1 MIEYY
6 KNKSLES
13 LFYVNENGLVCQEE
27 WKDIPDYEGLY
38 QASDLGRIKS
48 LSRYVKNL
56 HGLYLIKDRIL
67 AQAKSK
73 YYLSVNLSK
82 EGIAVCFEI
91 QILMGIT
98 FLNHIPDGTNRLV
111 VDHDNNIQ
119 TDNRLV
125 NLQIITHR
133 NNSSKDKKNGTS
145 VFTGVYFHQT
155 HKKWNSAIKINKKTY
170 HLGAFINEIDASNAY
185 QLALKNWEEK
195 GELPPKKVF
204 SSKYKGVTF
213 RPTTNNW
220 GAKIK
225 INGKLKHIGVYK
237 TELEASNAFQDM
249 LLKNPGA
256 TA

>member
-48 LSRYVKNL
+48 LSRYVNNL
-56 HGLYLIKDRIL
+56 HGLYLIKNRIL
-67 AQAKSK
+67 VQSKSK

-82 EGIAVCFEI
+82 EGVAVSFEI

-98 FLNHIPDGTNRLV
+98 FLNHIPDGTTRLV
-111 VDHDNNIQ
+111 VDHYNNNPL
-119 TDNRLV
+119 DNRLV

-133 NNSSKDKKNGTS
+133 NNSSKDKKEGTS
-145 VFTGVYFHQT
+145 KFTGVYFHQT
-155 HKKWNSAIKINKKTY
+155 HNKFCASICINTKKI
-170 HLGAFINEIDASNAY
+170 HLGAFVNEIDASNAY

-204 SSKYKGVTF
+204 SSKYKGVTY
-213 RPTTNNW
+213 RLTTNNW

-237 TELEASNAFQDM
+237 TEIEASNAFQDM